1 VLLVIGSALLAA
13 AVVLLPLTVIGLRR
27 WLRQRGVA
35 RLRPAALAFHEGERL
50 TLTGISAPGPEGTVS
65 SDLAGTDCVWH
76 GHEVLRHYWP
86 LNRDGGDSAVRE
98 RACDSIADYTSEDLF
113 GLVAEGADP
122 EGERIFVDP
131 AECEQRGAELCLQRL
146 VGRPQ
151 PGVATVADDLLPRV
165 KGRISG
171 IFRGE
176 TIEFEYREW
185 VIRPGRS
192 VRVTG
197 VPTVRDGKVVITAP
211 EGGKLLVEPDVDTQ
225 AVRTPPRRTEAFSL
239 TAAFTACAVAGSVL
253 LALGISVG

>member
-1 VLLVIGSALLAA
+1 MLLVIGSALLVA

-27 WLRQRGVA
+27 WLRQQGIA
-35 RLRPAALAFHEGERL
+35 RLRPSALAAQQGERV
-50 TLTGISAPGPEGTVS
+50 TLTGVAAPGPAGTIS
-65 SDLAGTDCVWH
+65 SGLAGAGCVWH

-86 LNRDGGDSAVRE
+86 LNRDGGDSAVRQ
-98 RACDSIADYTSEDLF
+98 RTCDSIAEYTSEDLF
-113 GLVAEGADP
+113 GLVPEGGDP

-131 AECEQRGAELCLQRL
+131 DESEQRGAELCLQRV

-151 PGVATVADDLLPRV
+151 PGVAAAADDLLPRV

-171 IFRGE
+171 VFRGE

-185 VIRPGRS
+185 VIRRGQS

-197 VPTVRDGKVVITAP
+197 VPAVRDGQVVITAP
-211 EGGKLLVEPDVDTQ
+211 EGGKLLVEPGVDVT

-239 TAAFTACAVAGSVL
+239 TAAFVVCAVAGAVL
-253 LALGISVG
+253 LALGLSVG